1 MLEFIFT
8 TVVAMPTIGMGGTI
22 LNAFARRSVWGFHSY
37 SFVGWTDLDQ
47 SGLGSSYSL
56 YRFPPYMCDRG
67 RQPGWYNLGVAHG
80 LDRWYG
86 WSMNGDLQLECH
98 PFLHCLCTE
107 SKSSGI

>member
-56 YRFPPYMCDRG
+56 HQFPPYMFDRG
-67 RQPGWYNLGVAHG
+67 GWPSRHNFGLAHG
-80 LDRWYG
+80 MD
-86 WSMNGDLQLECH
+86 
-98 PFLHCLCTE
+98 
-107 SKSSGI
+107 